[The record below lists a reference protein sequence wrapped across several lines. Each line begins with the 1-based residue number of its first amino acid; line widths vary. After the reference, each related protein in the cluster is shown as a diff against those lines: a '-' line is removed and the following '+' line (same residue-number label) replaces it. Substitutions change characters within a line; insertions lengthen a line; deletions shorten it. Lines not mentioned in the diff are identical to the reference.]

1 MDDIRE
7 TYDIPKKSSSPTFA
21 FIAFMCVFAV
31 GAPLLWLV
39 LPDGVATVAGLA
51 IFLLVIIGV
60 ALWMILSSRDVNRPP
75 GRNPVPTRPD

>member
-1 MDDIRE
+1 MEDIRD
-7 TYDIPKKSSSPTFA
+7 TYDIPKKAPSPTFL
-21 FIAFMCVFAV
+21 FIGFMVVFAV

-60 ALWMILSSRDVNRPP
+60 ALWLILSSRDVSRPP

>member
-21 FIAFMCVFAV
+21 FIGFVVVFAV

-39 LPDGVATVAGLA
+39 LPDGAATVAGLA
-51 IFLLVIIGV
+51 IFLLVIIAV
-60 ALWMILSSRDVNRPP
+60 ALRTILGSRDVARPP